1 MSVFHNN
8 ALIGSGGGAAAV
20 ADLNITKSLR
30 FNAGDT
36 AYLNRTPSSAGNR
49 RTFTFACW
57 FKLVETSGTRRYLFS
72 AASANTGSPYNW
84 ILGFAVL
91 NGQLTYTNAAN
102 DIYKTDAVL
111 RDFSAWYH
119 CVFAVDTTQA
129 TASDR
134 VKIYLN
140 GALMDITDQNHGG
153 ADPPSQNTE
162 YPINNTTAHAVGAV
176 WNHQNTDLSG
186 YFNGYIADAYLI
198 DGSALDPTSFGA
210 YDDNGVWQAST
221 YSGTYG
227 TNGFHLLDFE
237 NESTL
242 GHDSSGN
249 NNDFTANNLV
259 ETVVVPNQ
267 GFDCV
272 TYTGNGGTQSITGLS
287 FQPDLV
293 WIKLLDASG
302 YSHKLV
308 DSVRGATKS
317 IVSNNT
323 NAELTEANGLTSFNS
338 NGFSLGSQEA
348 YNKSGN
354 SFIAW
359 CWKAGGAS
367 VSNADGTITSSVSAN
382 NTYGFSIIKHTGTN
396 AAGTFGH
403 GLNSAPKFMIFKNLE
418 ATDNWFVWHTS
429 FGSATTGAVLNSTND
444 FFTNGTNELNS
455 TEPTAS
461 VIHVGSNLATNGNN
475 QEIITYAWS
484 EVAGFSKFGS
494 YTGNGSTSGPSVTG
508 LGFKPRWVLIKG
520 DLDGE
525 DWVIVDTVR
534 SPTNPNKKL
543 IAPNSSA
550 QEFTHPSTAYD
561 MDIDDDGFTVKNTN
575 PRWNSNGKTYI
586 WAAFGSGSGDPGGLD
601 VLFDVPTN
609 GDQTDT
615 GAGGEVSGNYATFNP
630 LNATGSGLSNG
641 NLDLNGSSNFIQ
653 STIMVD
659 SGKYYFEF
667 TKNGNGDN
675 QFGIAYGG
683 SSASSTGFRRV
694 WRDNNGSPVWLTDG
708 SNAGSGTALSCA
720 VGDVIGVALDMDN
733 NAVYFSKNGTY
744 MNSGNPT
751 SGSSK
756 TGAIWTDLSG
766 QSWGPN
772 AGSNANG
779 VDCSLNTGARAFAYN
794 APSGFKALCTT
805 NLPTPTIADGR
816 DYFDAKLW
824 TGNSTDQ
831 RAITGYQ
838 FSPDWVWIKRRNASY
853 AHPVMDTVRGLNSG
867 HAGVLYT
874 NQTNAEDTGPT
885 SSIRS
890 FNSDGFNLGTDG
902 GVNFNGSTYVG
913 WAWDA
918 GSSTVSN
925 TDGSITASVR
935 ANQTAGLSIV
945 KYTGQSGGGS
955 WGHGLSAAPD
965 FILFKRYTSAQN
977 WFTWFRE
984 ADGTYLEFE
993 GINDPRAAFSSRN
1006 NVTATST
1013 TITLPNQAEYTNDT
1027 SSSYIAYCVSNVS
1040 SYSQA
1045 GFYNGNGSADGTFVF
1060 TNFAVRF
1067 LMIKQTNDSNGWF
1080 IWDTARDSL
1089 NPNTALFSA
1098 NATNAE
1104 QSQANHAIDF
1114 LSNGFKARDSNG
1126 AFNSSSGEYAY
1137 LAFASNPFQANGGL
1151 AR

>member
-1 MSVFHNN
+1 
-8 ALIGSGGGAAAV
+8 
-20 ADLNITKSLR
+20 
-30 FNAGDT
+30 
-36 AYLNRTPSSAGNR
+36 TPSSAGNR

-586 WAAFGSGSGDPGGLD
+586 WAA
-601 VLFDVPTN
+601 
-609 GDQTDT
+609 
-615 GAGGEVSGNYATFNP
+615 
-630 LNATGSGLSNG
+630 
-641 NLDLNGSSNFIQ
+641 
-653 STIMVD
+653 
-659 SGKYYFEF
+659 
-667 TKNGNGDN
+667 
-675 QFGIAYGG
+675 
-683 SSASSTGFRRV
+683 
-694 WRDNNGSPVWLTDG
+694 
-708 SNAGSGTALSCA
+708 
-720 VGDVIGVALDMDN
+720 
-733 NAVYFSKNGTY
+733 
-744 MNSGNPT
+744 
-751 SGSSK
+751 
-756 TGAIWTDLSG
+756 
-766 QSWGPN
+766 
-772 AGSNANG
+772 
-779 VDCSLNTGARAFAYN
+779 
-794 APSGFKALCTT
+794 
-805 NLPTPTIADGR
+805 
-816 DYFDAKLW
+816 
-824 TGNSTDQ
+824 
-831 RAITGYQ
+831 
-838 FSPDWVWIKRRNASY
+838 
-853 AHPVMDTVRGLNSG
+853 
-867 HAGVLYT
+867 
-874 NQTNAEDTGPT
+874 
-885 SSIRS
+885 
-890 FNSDGFNLGTDG
+890 
-902 GVNFNGSTYVG
+902 
-913 WAWDA
+913 
-918 GSSTVSN
+918 
-925 TDGSITASVR
+925 
-935 ANQTAGLSIV
+935 
-945 KYTGQSGGGS
+945 
-955 WGHGLSAAPD
+955 
-965 FILFKRYTSAQN
+965 
-977 WFTWFRE
+977 
-984 ADGTYLEFE
+984 
-993 GINDPRAAFSSRN
+993 
-1006 NVTATST
+1006 
-1013 TITLPNQAEYTNDT
+1013 
-1027 SSSYIAYCVSNVS
+1027 
-1040 SYSQA
+1040 
-1045 GFYNGNGSADGTFVF
+1045 
-1060 TNFAVRF
+1060 
-1067 LMIKQTNDSNGWF
+1067 
-1080 IWDTARDSL
+1080 
-1089 NPNTALFSA
+1089 
-1098 NATNAE
+1098 
-1104 QSQANHAIDF
+1104 
-1114 LSNGFKARDSNG
+1114 
-1126 AFNSSSGEYAY
+1126 
-1137 LAFASNPFQANGGL
+1137 
-1151 AR
+1151 